1 MKKYISYEEGSNGIF
16 TEEEMQKIY
25 TEQVNKE
32 EYPDFKSWLH
42 DMLKSGV
49 FEEVK
54 ENLTIISGTFEK
66 GCGITVKDEKWN
78 IYNLLVVADRK
89 TKKPCIELHNKI
101 YFKEDIN
108 K

>member
-25 TEQVNKE
+25 TKQVNKE
-32 EYPDFKSWLH
+32 EYPDYESWLH

-54 ENLTIISGTFEK
+54 ENLTIISGTFKKE
-66 GCGITVKDEKWN
+66 
-78 IYNLLVVADRK
+78 VVNYG
-89 TKKPCIELHNKI
+89 KKNKQ
-101 YFKEDIN
+101 
-108 K
+108 

>member
-1 MKKYISYEEGSNGIF
+1 MKKYISYEEGSNGTF

-49 FEEVK
+49 FEK
-54 ENLTIISGTFEK
+54 QSICFL
-66 GCGITVKDEKWN
+66 
-78 IYNLLVVADRK
+78 
-89 TKKPCIELHNKI
+89 
-101 YFKEDIN
+101 
-108 K
+108 